1 MCRLD
6 YSVRVFSCFESE
18 EESSPGTARVFS
30 CVARGLVSGGSRRAK
45 PTRGCC
51 FFSLLCLSPP
61 RSLFVYIFLF
71 SLSPFFFSFFFKLF
85 FGPISAHQERKSC
98 VCNTCERGRLEDR
111 LSFFFLGSSWQ
122 SFVVLGVQQRRQAA
136 AASNTRQRA
145 GVRDTIQGNRAI
157 RLFVVASIRVL
168 RNARINVSVTV
179 QDVKRGNTR
188 QVSIFLVASA
198 KR

>member
-1 MCRLD
+1 MYFRASRGVSCLVGRAARNLREAAVSSRF
-6 YSVRVFSCFESE
+6 SVCLPLEV
-18 EESSPGTARVFS
+18 SSFT
-30 CVARGLVSGGSRRAK
+30 
-45 PTRGCC
+45 
-51 FFSLLCLSPP
+51 FF
-61 RSLFVYIFLF
+61 R
-71 SLSPFFFSFFFKLF
+71 SPFLRFSFLSFSNFPLVQF
-85 FGPISAHQERKSC
+85 LPIKKERAAC
-98 VCNTCERGRLEDR
+98 VIHVREGDSRTVFL
-111 LSFFFLGSSWQ
+111 FFFLGSSWQ